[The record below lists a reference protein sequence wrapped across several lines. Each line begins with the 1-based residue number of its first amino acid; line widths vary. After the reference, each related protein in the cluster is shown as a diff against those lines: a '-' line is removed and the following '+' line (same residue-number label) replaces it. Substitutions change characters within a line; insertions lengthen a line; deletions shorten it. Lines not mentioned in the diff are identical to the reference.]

1 MESGYRPIKERVFMS
16 DHYKYRR
23 GSTSFGPY
31 SRDEMLAL
39 IEKGRVGRHSR
50 VSKDGGDWEA
60 LDAYPELLA
69 PHEYVS
75 PKELWHYT
83 MAGTQQAEPIAADH
97 LIDLIR
103 SRVVS
108 DQELVWNESI
118 GNQWVPITSVTIFA
132 AEIRTLNPL
141 EETNEEGGPSIETDE
156 HPVGRSNAFKRVFQ
170 DDPIDF
176 ICMAVSIAVIALL
189 TLPCI
194 AFLFAQESM
203 RWTLSSY
210 LVGLLT
216 FAGVAALVLGHFSRS
231 VSPKKRRNPTGAIG
245 SFAVAM
251 GISVLVLGFFFPHRL
266 YAKRAKLIESTQV
279 SIKVLEKDLVD
290 TLARYRLASKQPN
303 ESDGEFGL
311 RREQLRKAVGEPFGA
326 LIEANDKLEACV
338 NTSQF
343 QEAFYGLFHL
353 EENLAA
359 VDNAAK
365 TVESLGYSDVLSS
378 AGRTAHPTILNT
390 YRLFRN
396 GELTVSEAEAHV
408 AGKTTPASSNND
420 LNDKGAMLVTTNE

>member
-1 MESGYRPIKERVFMS
+1 MS

-83 MAGTQQAEPIAADH
+83 TAGTQQPEPITQDQ

-103 SRVVS
+103 SRVIS

-118 GNQWVPITSVTIFA
+118 GDQWVPITNVTAFA
-132 AEIRTLNPL
+132 AELASLTPL
-141 EETNEEGGPSIETDE
+141 ETTTDEENSNFSIDE
-156 HPVGRSNAFKRVFQ
+156 HPAETSNAFTRALQ
-170 DDPIDF
+170 DDPINF
-176 ICMAVSIAVIALL
+176 SCMAVSIVLVGLL
-189 TLPCI
+189 AIPCI
-194 AFLFAQESM
+194 TFIFAQESM

-216 FAGVAALVLGHFSRS
+216 FAGVAALVLGHFSRT
-231 VSPKKRRNPTGAIG
+231 VSPKKRKDPTVAIG
-245 SFAVAM
+245 SVAVLM
-251 GISVLVLGFFFPHRL
+251 GISVFVLGFFFPHRL
-266 YAKRAKLIESTQV
+266 YAKRAKLIESTRV
-279 SIKVLEKDLVD
+279 SIKVLEKNLDD
-290 TLARYRLASKQPN
+290 GLARYRSASKQQN
-303 ESDGEFGL
+303 ESDGEFAL
-311 RREQLRKAVGEPFGA
+311 RREQLRKAVGEPFGG
-326 LIEANDKLEACV
+326 LIEANDKLLEACV
-338 NTSQF
+338 NTSHF
-343 QEAFYGLFHL
+343 KEAFYGLFHL
-353 EENLAA
+353 EKNLAA

-365 TVESLGYSDVLSS
+365 AIESLGYSDVLKS
-378 AGRTAHPTILNT
+378 AGRTEHPAILNT

-396 GELTVSEAEAHV
+396 GELTVDEAEDHI
-408 AGKTTPASSNND
+408 
-420 LNDKGAMLVTTNE
+420 E